1 MSTLRGRWRRPRAGG
16 ALLAGD
22 DPGVL
27 ASFGLSALGRLLA
40 RKGDRAASLAG
51 GAWRTA
57 ARTNSVQPIAL
68 AGIARVEAAWLA
80 GETAGAAELA
90 RVCWSALAAAPSAT
104 GRAAAR
110 PARCGHAV
118 EVPAGC
124 PPEFALGIAGDW
136 AGAAER
142 WRSPAPPTSTPWSA
156 ASGRQ
161 PELLE
166 ALAVL
171 DRLGAVAAATLVRR
185 DLRRM
190 GSATSPA
197 APAPA
202 PGPTRPAS
210 PTASSRS

>member
-1 MSTLRGRWRRPRAGG
+1 
-16 ALLAGD
+16 
-22 DPGVL
+22 
-27 ASFGLSALGRLLA
+27 
-40 RKGDRAASLAG
+40 
-51 GAWRTA
+51 
-57 ARTNSVQPIAL
+57 
-68 AGIARVEAAWLA
+68 
-80 GETAGAAELA
+80 
-90 RVCWSALAAAPSAT
+90 
-104 GRAAAR
+104 
-110 PARCGHAV
+110 
-118 EVPAGC
+118 
-124 PPEFALGIAGDW
+124 IAGDW
-136 AGAAER
+136 AAAAER
-142 WRSPAPPTSTPWSA
+142 WRSLGAPYEHALELA

-197 APAPA
+197 APVPA